1 MRPKI
6 AKTTITITTI
16 TTTVDDDAVL
26 ADDDEEEQVAD
37 VVPEVPGWI
46 SDSRIG
52 PAFEQSPPSR
62 FLTELQPP
70 RLSLYIWT
78 SDSVW
83 QLENAPVLVQLQSHT
98 SYEQLSVRVVEVEQV
113 PVGHSPHKEPANA
126 PEQQQP

>member
-1 MRPKI
+1 ML
-6 AKTTITITTI
+6 ADDDE
-16 TTTVDDDAVL
+16 VDDGAVL

-46 SDSRIG
+46 PDFMIG
-52 PAFEQSPPSR
+52 PAFAQSPPIW

-70 RLSLYIWT
+70 RLSMYTWT

-98 SYEQLSVRVVEVEQV
+98 SYTQLRVPIWQCTY
-113 PVGHSPHKEPANA
+113 A
-126 PEQQQP
+126 PP